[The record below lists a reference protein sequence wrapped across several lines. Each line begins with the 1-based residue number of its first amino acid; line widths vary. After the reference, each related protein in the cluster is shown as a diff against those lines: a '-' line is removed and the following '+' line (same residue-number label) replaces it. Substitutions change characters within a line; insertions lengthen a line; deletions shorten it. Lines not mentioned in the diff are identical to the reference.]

1 MPTQDDGEDRLRLPR
16 QSTSQTTPS
25 VNAGKRKP
33 YDPCSS
39 GGNRTTGLVKFA
51 LIASKKAGEASGSG
65 MICRGHRLCS
75 GVLGLVSGNAGL
87 WLKASAYNIALHH
100 LSPRLISPRQQMDMP
115 NDRRALCADREGLRL
130 VPKTMSTQ
138 RMETGWPIHSQAGKE
153 ACGSGQMALTSF
165 VLLSP
170 GGIVLLCME
179 LILLPFFNKPVKK
192 SSWF

>member
-1 MPTQDDGEDRLRLPR
+1 MTD
-16 QSTSQTTPS
+16 
-25 VNAGKRKP
+25 A
-33 YDPCSS
+33 
-39 GGNRTTGLVKFA
+39 
-51 LIASKKAGEASGSG
+51 
-65 MICRGHRLCS
+65 
-75 GVLGLVSGNAGL
+75 
-87 WLKASAYNIALHH
+87 
-100 LSPRLISPRQQMDMP
+100 
-115 NDRRALCADREGLRL
+115 ALCADREGLRL